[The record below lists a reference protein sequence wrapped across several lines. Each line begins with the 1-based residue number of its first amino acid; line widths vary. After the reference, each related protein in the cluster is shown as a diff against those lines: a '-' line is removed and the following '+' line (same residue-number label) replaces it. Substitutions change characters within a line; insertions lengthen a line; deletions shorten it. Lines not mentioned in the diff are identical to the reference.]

1 MRTSSPGEHF
11 DVLIVGAGLSG
22 VGAACHL
29 RDECPDLTFAVLE
42 ARERI
47 GGTWDLF
54 RYPGVRSDSDMHT
67 LGYSFA
73 PWQEAEAIAGG
84 PAILRYI
91 SDTARRHGVVD
102 RIRTGTRVTAARW
115 STERAEWSVEVERG
129 DGEVE
134 RLTCRF
140 LLMCTGYYRYDRG
153 YTPEFAGTERFPGPI
168 VHPQLWPE
176 GLDYAGQRVV
186 VIGSGATAVTLVP
199 AMARTAAHVTMVQRS
214 PSYVL
219 SVPGTD
225 PMGERLRRRL
235 PAGAAYQLIKWRNV
249 IVMALLYQLSR
260 RRPALIK
267 RVIRQGIARQL
278 PEGYDVDT
286 HFRPTYDPWDQRMCF
301 VPDGD
306 LFAALSDGSAS
317 IATGPVETFTERGV
331 RIRDGREIDA
341 DIVVTATGLDLLAL
355 GGVALVTDGQ
365 PVELPETVAYKGMM
379 LSGVPNFAFAM
390 GYTNASWTLKAD
402 LTARYV
408 CRVLNHMR
416 AHGFR
421 RCVPTI
427 GDPGIDREPL
437 IDLSSG
443 YVRRSVERFPSQGA
457 RRPWRVHQNYVL
469 DLLAFRLGRV
479 DDGVL
484 QFSRAG
490 APEPELAHAA

>member
-1 MRTSSPGEHF
+1 MRTTSGEHL

-22 VGAACHL
+22 VGAACQL
-29 RDECPDLTFAVLE
+29 QRDCPDLTYAVLE

-54 RYPGVRSDSDMHT
+54 RYPGIRSDSDMHT
-67 LGYSFA
+67 LGYPFA
-73 PWQEAEAIAGG
+73 PWEEAEAIADG
-84 PAILRYI
+84 PDILRYV
-91 SDTARRHGVVD
+91 SDTARRHGIVE
-102 RIRTGTRVTAARW
+102 RIRCGHRVL
-115 STERAEWSVEVERG
+115 RAEWSSESEAWSVDVGRG
-129 DGEVE
+129 DGDAE

-153 YTPEFAGTERFPGPI
+153 YTPEFAGAERFSGPI
-168 VHPQLWPE
+168 VHPQHWPE
-176 GLDYAGQRVV
+176 GLDYAGKRVA

-199 AMARTAAHVTMVQRS
+199 AMARTAQHVTMVQRS

-235 PAGAAYQLIKWRNV
+235 PAGVAYQLIKWRNV
-249 IVMALLYQLSR
+249 AVITLLYQLSR

-278 PEGYDVDT
+278 PDGYDVDT

-317 IATGPVETFTERGV
+317 VATGQVETFTERGV
-331 RIRDGREIDA
+331 RLEGGGEIEA
-341 DIVVTATGLDLLAL
+341 DIVVTATGLELLAL
-355 GGVALVTDGQ
+355 GGVTLVVDGRRID
-365 PVELPETVAYKGMM
+365 LPQTVAYKGMM

-408 CRVLNHMR
+408 CRLLNHMR

-427 GDPGIDREPL
+427 TDPGLGREPL
-437 IDLSSG
+437 INLSSG
-443 YVRRSVERFPSQGA
+443 YVQRSVEHFPSQGA

-469 DLLAFRLGRV
+469 DLLAFRLARI

-484 QFSRAG
+484 RFSRG
-490 APEPELAHAA
+490 AAAEGALADAA

>member
-1 MRTSSPGEHF
+1 M
-11 DVLIVGAGLSG
+11 
-22 VGAACHL
+22 
-29 RDECPDLTFAVLE
+29 
-42 ARERI
+42 
-47 GGTWDLF
+47 
-54 RYPGVRSDSDMHT
+54 
-67 LGYSFA
+67 
-73 PWQEAEAIAGG
+73 
-84 PAILRYI
+84 
-91 SDTARRHGVVD
+91 
-102 RIRTGTRVTAARW
+102 
-115 STERAEWSVEVERG
+115 
-129 DGEVE
+129 
-134 RLTCRF
+134 
-140 LLMCTGYYRYDRG
+140 
-153 YTPEFAGTERFPGPI
+153 ERFPGPI

-186 VIGSGATAVTLVP
+186 VIGSGATAGTLVP
-199 AMARTAAHVTMVQRS
+199 AMARTAAHVTMVQRP

-219 SVPGTD
+219 SAPGTD
-225 PMGERLRRRL
+225 PRGERLRRRL

-331 RIRDGREIDA
+331 RIQDGREIDA

-408 CRVLNHMR
+408 CRLLTHMR
-416 AHGFR
+416 RHGYTQ
-421 RCVPTI
+421 CMPADET
-427 GDPGIDREPL
+427 PGLVREPL
-437 IDLSSG
+437 LNLSSG
-443 YVRRSVERFPSQGA
+443 YVLRSVQDFPSQGDK
-457 RRPWRVHQNYVL
+457 RPWRVHQNYALDVL
-469 DLLAFRLGRV
+469 DFKLGGV
-479 DDGVL
+479 EDGVMR
-484 QFSRAG
+484 FTRRARGG
-490 APEPELAHAA
+490 ATQAARLAEAQPALSG